1 MERETYFDISECT
14 EDELNQLKWALYFSD
29 DADLEEVLDE
39 EDWKTLSEC
48 ECPEDIPYELLKTVY
63 GHICF
68 VAEDF
73 FCNCE

>member
-1 MERETYFDISECT
+1 MRENYFDISECT

-48 ECPEDIPYELLKTVY
+48 DCPEDIPYKLLETVY

>member
-63 GHICF
+63 GGICF
-68 VAEDF
+68 VNEDF